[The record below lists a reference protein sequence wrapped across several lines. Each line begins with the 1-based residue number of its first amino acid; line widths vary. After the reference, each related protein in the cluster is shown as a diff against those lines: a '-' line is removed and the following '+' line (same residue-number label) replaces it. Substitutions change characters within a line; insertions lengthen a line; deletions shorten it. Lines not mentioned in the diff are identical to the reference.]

1 VAVLGIHFAIE
12 QDWRSFFLVY
22 SSMAGVPAPY
32 QWAVQ
37 GDIVTHWTEG
47 SKYTGTFSEDG
58 TILSGGW
65 RPEEGKESPENVG
78 YDATMTRVDGE

>member
-1 VAVLGIHFAIE
+1 LE
-12 QDWRSFFLVY
+12 KFFLVY